1 MTALTEI
8 KKSLCVS
15 PCKHLQRMRSDAILK
30 CVLNKLKLRSQK
42 SKAHSNDSPFSA
54 LSAEVHN
61 VWLGF
66 LQAFIVSSLC
76 GWIFYST
83 PDKF

>member
-1 MTALTEI
+1 MYSQEFYLNSISVSISMTALTEI

-15 PCKHLQRMRSDAILK
+15 PCKHLQRMHADAIFK

-42 SKAHSNDSPFSA
+42 SKAHSNDSASNA

-61 VWLGF
+61 V
-66 LQAFIVSSLC
+66 
-76 GWIFYST
+76 
-83 PDKF
+83 

>member
-1 MTALTEI
+1 MYSQEFYLNSISVSISMTALTEI

-61 VWLGF
+61 V
-66 LQAFIVSSLC
+66 
-76 GWIFYST
+76 
-83 PDKF
+83 